1 MPSVFNKAF
10 SICFLPFLVSFS
22 TTWTWSRQIFRKLL
36 DVQQIECQRLVCTC
50 WVSTSLAPN
59 LDLIH
64 FHNGNGFIS
73 RSPNMKPVLKRTKNS
88 LPSAVK
94 HKTRANRVKILYQA
108 WENTKPVPSSG
119 KWHKISLTIQANFF
133 LLVNVHL
140 LLTENGISLFMW
152 IGLQVDPSWL
162 NQVFGAH
169 TIGQVDIEMVRFFL
183 KSYLQEEKKQTEHM
197 KRITRKDDCAVGITV
212 LYSN

>member
-1 MPSVFNKAF
+1 MFSSFFGVLQHDLDMESTDLPKVIRCSADRMSETGVYLLGEYLSFTEPWLNSFPQRKWFYLAF
-10 SICFLPFLVSFS
+10 SKHEA
-22 TTWTWSRQIFRKLL
+22 RAK
-36 DVQQIECQRLVCTC
+36 
-50 WVSTSLAPN
+50 A
-59 LDLIH
+59 H
-64 FHNGNGFIS
+64 
-73 RSPNMKPVLKRTKNS
+73 KNS

-108 WENTKPVPSSG
+108 RENTKPVPSSG

-169 TIGQVDIEMVRFFL
+169 TIGQVDIEMVRFYL
-183 KSYLQEEKKQTEHM
+183 KSHICKKKKKLNTWKELQGKTIVQ
-197 KRITRKDDCAVGITV
+197 
-212 LYSN
+212 